1 MPSANPSRQP
11 RYPFRRRL
19 LWTTYMLNLASL
31 AAVRLLQV
39 VAVAAVGG
47 TCWGNLGTGSCEEI
61 GFCLCMAQVS
71 ELLMESGLAGEM
83 RLCVG

>member
-1 MPSANPSRQP
+1 M
-11 RYPFRRRL
+11 
-19 LWTTYMLNLASL
+19 
-31 AAVRLLQV
+31 
-39 VAVAAVGG
+39 GG
-47 TCWGNLGTGSCEEI
+47 NMGTGSCEEI